1 MAPENIKEYA
11 MTDQDFRSFV
21 QLAYDHT
28 GIVLGDQKREMVY
41 SRLARRIRFLGL
53 QTFTQYHDYLLND
66 KTGEIDHFI
75 NAITTNLTSFFRENH
90 HFEFLRDNV
99 IPMLKSEHRRDHK
112 VRIWSAGC
120 STGEEPYSL
129 AIQFSEEFPN
139 VGWDIKILATDL
151 DSNVLSHGRNGIY
164 DAERIKG
171 LSKARVSRWFE
182 KVDKEKVEVNPV
194 LKRLIRF
201 NRLNLLGSWPIKNK
215 FDVVFCRNVLI
226 YFNRE
231 TQATL
236 FERYASV
243 LKVGGYMMIGHS
255 ESVPKSCGRF
265 KSIGK
270 TIYQRIE

>member
-53 QTFTQYHDYLLND
+53 QTFAQYHDYLLND